1 MAKFGL
7 PDNTCLSYALLFLAC
22 CCRRCSA
29 RLPYWC
35 RHLLCLL
42 LLWSYELKDGA
53 NLHVSASDS
62 GQLVWE
68 LLLLTP
74 ASQQVGEM
82 TCRYS
87 ATDHTKFNKTGHE
100 KHCPPEAICE
110 NCMPVRNG
118 TKEVE
123 TCWAV
128 KTPILY
134 KLNSWHKLLNG
145 SHGQARAD
153 PCELLCN
160 VYIYVYIYI

>member
-1 MAKFGL
+1 MCMFLPVTAGGL
-7 PDNTCLSYALLFLAC
+7 SGS
-22 CCRRCSA
+22 CCRR
-29 RLPYWC
+29 
-35 RHLLCLL
+35 H
-42 LLWSYELKDGA
+42 
-53 NLHVSASDS
+53 SAS
-62 GQLVWE
+62 QE
-68 LLLLTP
+68 
-74 ASQQVGEM
+74 VGEM

-118 TKEVE
+118 TREVE

-160 VYIYVYIYI
+160 VYIYRVL

>member
-1 MAKFGL
+1 MGG
-7 PDNTCLSYALLFLAC
+7 P
-22 CCRRCSA
+22 
-29 RLPYWC
+29 
-35 RHLLCLL
+35 
-42 LLWSYELKDGA
+42 
-53 NLHVSASDS
+53 
-62 GQLVWE
+62 
-68 LLLLTP
+68 
-74 ASQQVGEM
+74 

-110 NCMPVRNG
+110 NCMPVKNG

-145 SHGQARAD
+145 SHGQARVK
-153 PCELLCN
+153 LCLIFSD
-160 VYIYVYIYI
+160 VFSAMCVLSICVS